1 MLAIASAIVL
11 MAAAPGAADEDA
23 GETYGL
29 SPKHK
34 TVPVQ
39 SREAL
44 AARRSLAACARANS
58 PTRQLPLRTADR
70 ALLGCSNGKKD
81 GLETGIDCECAAA
94 G

>member
-39 SREAL
+39 SRGVL
-44 AARRSLAACARANS
+44 RRPQVARCLCAR
-58 PTRQLPLRTADR
+58 QLTDTPAPPPHRR
-70 ALLGCSNGKKD
+70 PR
-81 GLETGIDCECAAA
+81 AA
-94 G
+94 GLLQRQEGRPGDRDRL